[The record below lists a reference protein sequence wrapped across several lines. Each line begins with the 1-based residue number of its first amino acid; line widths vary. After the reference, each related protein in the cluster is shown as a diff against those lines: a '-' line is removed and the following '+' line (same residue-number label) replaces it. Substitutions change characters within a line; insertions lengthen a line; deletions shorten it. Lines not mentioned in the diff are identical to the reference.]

1 MSKLKFKYKML
12 MAMFY
17 GVMITSLWPNNIY
30 LLVSFS
36 LLTYIVL
43 PIKRWWNSTAL
54 ILLVFSLFY
63 SMMAVMNNQYRSGFV
78 LITLLIAPVGLYRF
92 GQWLM
97 YNFYEDE
104 IRQKLF
110 MLIIA
115 TYLLPL
121 FILTFQDVQL
131 VGVVNVSREMM
142 GDLDSSDSLAATLY
156 GMMSSVGIACI
167 ASLFAKRQS
176 LGIRLI
182 YILLSLLSLFVVIH
196 LVNRTGLIVFITCL
210 IAALVVS
217 TNMKLSKIIPLLIL
231 MGMVIFVV
239 LKTGIIADDIFNAY
253 MDREMSVSG
262 DASQLGGRSDI
273 WADAFNKLVTHP
285 FGWERVRYAHNLWLD
300 IARVGGWLAL
310 LLFVIPTF
318 KWIRGLFR
326 LAHKATTP
334 FVLIILSINAAM
346 LLSSFVEPVIEGSVL
361 FFSLLMMMWGVTDY
375 LSKEIQ

>member
-1 MSKLKFKYKML
+1 
-12 MAMFY
+12 
-17 GVMITSLWPNNIY
+17 
-30 LLVSFS
+30 
-36 LLTYIVL
+36 
-43 PIKRWWNSTAL
+43 
-54 ILLVFSLFY
+54 
-63 SMMAVMNNQYRSGFV
+63 
-78 LITLLIAPVGLYRF
+78 
-92 GQWLM
+92 M

-318 KWIRGLFR
+318 KWIRGLFC